1 MTRFRAKG
9 SAVKKSVLGCLLG
22 LGLSLVSLAAS
33 AEDQKVDVMY
43 AGSLVHLMETG
54 VGPAFQKA
62 TGVQFAGYAGGS
74 NKLANEIKGKLRR
87 ADVFISAS
95 PKVNDSLMGK
105 ENGDW
110 VQGYVVFA
118 QSPVQIGYNA
128 KSKFAPLLKTMRW
141 DKVLQQPGVHIGRT
155 DPTLDPKGKFTVDLV
170 TAAAK
175 LYQQPDL
182 LERTLGSPTN
192 PEQVL
197 PEETLVGRLQSGQL
211 DIGFFYSTETSDLKI
226 PAINL
231 PPELQVKADYTIT
244 VLNDAPH
251 REAALKF
258 VQFLMSPA
266 GIEQLKAHGV
276 DVVKPSIKGNLP
288 ADVSKVLPAGHQ

>member
-1 MTRFRAKG
+1 M
-9 SAVKKSVLGCLLG
+9 KKTLLGCLLG
-22 LGLSLVSLAAS
+22 MGLALASWTAS
-33 AEDQKVDVMY
+33 ADEQKVDVMY
-43 AGSLVHLMETG
+43 AGSLVHLMEAG
-54 VGPAFQKA
+54 VGPSFQKT

-105 ENGDW
+105 DNGSW

-128 KSKFAPLLKTMRW
+128 NSKFAPMLKTMRW
-141 DKVLQQPGVHIGRT
+141 DKVLQQPGVRIGRT

-175 LYQQPDL
+175 LYNQPDL
-182 LERTLGSPTN
+182 LERTLGSATN

-231 PPELQVKADYTIT
+231 PPELQAKADYTIT
-244 VLNDAPH
+244 ILNDAPH

-258 VQFLMSPA
+258 VQFLLSPA

-276 DVVKPSIKGNLP
+276 DVVKPVVSGTLP
-288 ADVSKVLPAGHQ
+288 ADMVKVLPAER

>member
-1 MTRFRAKG
+1 M
-9 SAVKKSVLGCLLG
+9 KKTVLGCLLG
-22 LGLSLVSLAAS
+22 LGLSLVSWAAS

-43 AGSLVHLMETG
+43 AGSLVHLMEAG

-95 PKVNDSLMGK
+95 PKVNDGLMGK
-105 ENGDW
+105 DNGDW

-128 KSKFAPLLKTMRW
+128 NSKFAPMFKTMRW
-141 DKVLQQPGVHIGRT
+141 DKVLQQPGVRIGRT
-155 DPTLDPKGKFTVDLV
+155 DPTLDPKGRFTVELV

-175 LYQQPDL
+175 LYKQPDL
-182 LERTLGSPTN
+182 LERTLGSATN

-231 PPELQVKADYTIT
+231 PPELKIKADYTIT

-258 VQFLMSPA
+258 VQFLLSPA

-276 DVVKPSIKGNLP
+276 DVVKPAIKGTLP
-288 ADVSKVLPAGHQ
+288 ADLAKIVPTGQQ